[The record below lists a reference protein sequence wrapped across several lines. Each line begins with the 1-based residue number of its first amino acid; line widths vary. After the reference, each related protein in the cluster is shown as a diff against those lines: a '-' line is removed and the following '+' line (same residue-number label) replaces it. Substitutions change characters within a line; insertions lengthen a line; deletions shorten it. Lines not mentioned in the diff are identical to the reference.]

1 MMDFDFI
8 ERLIQALDNSSVD
21 SLEIERGGTRV
32 HLSKTPPQA
41 APMAM
46 AQPTMP
52 MAAPMPA
59 AAAS

>member
-32 HLSKTPPQA
+32 RLSKTPTSVA
-41 APMAM
+41 APMAV
-46 AQPTMP
+46 ARCPRG
-52 MAAPMPA
+52 AL
-59 AAAS
+59 